1 MINLI
6 RNELKKVF
14 SKKSLY
20 IVLILAIAF
29 CVLANVMNKKFVN
42 IEDDD
47 YIYQEK
53 MSAESQLQHAKEI
66 DDIEMINSIEAQIE
80 AIDLVIKYPI
90 DSWQRN
96 CRTILQNAISKV
108 KVSED
113 LEEKENL
120 QGKVDFIIKNF
131 EEDNWRPIAENELED
146 LNSEIE
152 LLNLGM
158 IDEDDDD
165 DMIESLKDKKQV
177 LEWRLEKDI
186 PYGNN
191 DLNVYLENWLIARNN
206 VRYFEKRYNPS
217 HESKRE
223 NQTDIETV
231 AICEYAIENGI
242 DLNITEGGE
251 SQLKYSLSTD
261 AKSLLLKVFDSYG
274 FFIIL
279 ASVIVAGT
287 IVSEEFNKG
296 TIKLLL
302 VRPYKRT
309 KILLAKFLTCI
320 IVLILSYIL
329 IALIQT
335 IVGGILFGFD
345 DYLEKTVIYNFNTN
359 KLEKIS
365 IISYLIISGLAILP
379 QYLLLMTLSFVVS
392 ILITNSP
399 VAIALPFVG
408 TIGAEIINVLVVN
421 YSKARFLLCFV
432 TPNWDLSMY
441 MFGKLPILPGMT
453 LGFSI
458 GVCVIYFAIMVAIGM
473 LVFKRRDI
481 KNV

>member
-1 MINLI
+1 M
-6 RNELKKVF
+6 
-14 SKKSLY
+14 
-20 IVLILAIAF
+20 
-29 CVLANVMNKKFVN
+29 
-42 IEDDD
+42 
-47 YIYQEK
+47 
-53 MSAESQLQHAKEI
+53 
-66 DDIEMINSIEAQIE
+66 
-80 AIDLVIKYPI
+80 
-90 DSWQRN
+90 
-96 CRTILQNAISKV
+96 
-108 KVSED
+108 
-113 LEEKENL
+113 
-120 QGKVDFIIKNF
+120 
-131 EEDNWRPIAENELED
+131 
-146 LNSEIE
+146 
-152 LLNLGM
+152 
-158 IDEDDDD
+158 
-165 DMIESLKDKKQV
+165 
-177 LEWRLEKDI
+177 
-186 PYGNN
+186 
-191 DLNVYLENWLIARNN
+191 
-206 VRYFEKRYNPS
+206 RYFEKSYNPS
-217 HESKRE
+217 HESQRE
-223 NQTDIETV
+223 NQADIETV
-231 AICEYAIENGI
+231 AICEYAIKNGV
-242 DLNITEGGE
+242 DSNITEGGE

-335 IVGGILFGFD
+335 IAGGIVFGFD
-345 DYLEKTVIYNFNTN
+345 DYLEKTVIYNFNTS

-408 TIGAEIINVLVVN
+408 TIGAEIINALVVN

>member
-29 CVLANVMNKKFVN
+29 CVLANVMNKKF
-42 IEDDD
+42 IDMEDDD

-66 DDIEMINSIEAQIE
+66 NDIEMINSIESQIE

-90 DSWQRN
+90 DSWQRS
-96 CRTILQNAISKV
+96 CRTILQNKISKV
-108 KVSED
+108 RTSED
-113 LEEKENL
+113 LEEKEKL

-152 LLNLGM
+152 LLSLGM
-158 IDEDDDD
+158 IDEDD
-165 DMIESLKDKKQV
+165 DMIESLKDEKQV

-223 NQTDIETV
+223 NQADIETV
-231 AICEYAIENGI
+231 AICEYAIKNGV
-242 DLNITEGGE
+242 DSNITEGGE

-335 IVGGILFGFD
+335 IAGGIVFGFD
-345 DYLEKTVIYNFNTN
+345 DYLEKTVIYNFNTS

-408 TIGAEIINVLVVN
+408 TIGAEIINALVVN

>member
-42 IEDDD
+42 MEDDD
-47 YIYQEK
+47 YIHQEK
-53 MSAESQLQHAKEI
+53 MSAESQLQYVKEVN
-66 DDIEMINSIEAQIE
+66 DIEMINSIEAQIE
-80 AIDLVIKYPI
+80 AIELVIMYPI

-108 KVSED
+108 KASED
-113 LEEKENL
+113 LEEKEKL
-120 QGKVDFIIKNF
+120 QEKVDFIIKNF
-131 EEDNWRPIAENELED
+131 EEDNWRPIVENELED

-158 IDEDDDD
+158 IDEDDD
-165 DMIESLKDKKQV
+165 MIESLKDEKQV

-206 VRYFEKRYNPS
+206 IRYFEKRYNPS

-242 DLNITEGGE
+242 DSNITEGGE

-302 VRPYKRT
+302 VRPYKRI
-309 KILLAKFLTCI
+309 KILLAKFLTCV
-320 IVLILSYIL
+320 IVLMLSYIS

-335 IVGGILFGFD
+335 IVGGIVFGFD
-345 DYLEKTVIYNFNTN
+345 DYLEKTVIYNFSAN
-359 KLEKIS
+359 KLEQIS

-408 TIGAEIINVLVVN
+408 TIGAEIINALVVN

-441 MFGKLPILPGMT
+441 MFGKLPMLPGMT

-458 GVCVIYFAIMVAIGM
+458 GVCVIYFVIMVAIGI